1 MVSNQKV
8 TLSGIVLFLGITV
21 ATACA
26 ASAAEQAP
34 NIVFIMADDLGWQEL
49 GCYGQKKI
57 QTPHIDQLAGEGMR
71 LTQYY
76 SGSPVYGPAR
86 CNLLTGMHGG
96 HAFARDNQEVKNP
109 SPTRFGGQLPL
120 AKGIRTVAEAFKDR
134 GETTGCFGKWGLGAQ
149 GSTGEHGGSASAG
162 V

>member
-96 HAFARDNQEVKNP
+96 HAFARDYQEVKNP

-134 GETTGCFGKWGLGAQ
+134 G
-149 GSTGEHGGSASAG
+149 
-162 V
+162 